1 MKLLSVSLLVFVLI
15 VYAVDPKASVAKKFT
30 TMITN
35 FLTVAQVGEVADAAI
50 AKIVV
55 FDSTQNITTAINKA
69 MGVLS
74 GSQYVTGMNLIS
86 KAMKAYGNMS
96 AVNQTIQLCVS
107 GATPVV
113 LPLYNTLYN
122 KKLVPKKD
130 ATADQKST
138 IVYTFIDSKFKMK
151 FIKKIAK
158 ACAKK
163 LSKDQMTKA
172 KSVLNGI
179 IDFSK
184 LGL

>member
-1 MKLLSVSLLVFVLI
+1 
-15 VYAVDPKASVAKKFT
+15 
-30 TMITN
+30 MITN
-35 FLTVAQVGEVADAAI
+35 FLTATQVGQVADAAI
-50 AKIVV
+50 SKIVV
-55 FDSTQNITTAINKA
+55 FASTQDITGAAINKA

-74 GSQYVTGMNLIS
+74 GSQYVTGMNLVS

-113 LPLYNTLYN
+113 LPLYNTLYKN
-122 KKLVPKKD
+122 KLEPKKD
-130 ATADQKST
+130 ATDAQKST
-138 IVYTFIDSKFKMK
+138 IVYTFVDSKFKMK
-151 FIKKIAK
+151 LVKKIAK
-158 ACAKK
+158 GCAKK

-179 IDFSK
+179 IDFGK